1 MASVVLSS
9 VRAASA
15 CGRNWAMQETPF
27 PDINRLLESLLS
39 RIRRI
44 LREKLVGLY
53 LYGSLT
59 TGDFDPE
66 SSDIDLLA
74 ATSSDV
80 GDTESD
86 ALSAMHR
93 DLGREHPT
101 WENRVE
107 VAYLSVAALRTFRS
121 ERSPMAVISPGEPF
135 HMTEAGREWLM
146 NWYVVREKGV
156 ALFGPP
162 AEALIAP
169 ITRAE
174 FAECVRDYAAEL
186 GDRIRDVPDR
196 KYQAYAI
203 LTMCRALHLH
213 RTGEQASKRQA
224 ALWAQEELPQWSVLI
239 QSALAWREAWREQHA
254 DHAVTQAETIRF
266 VSFVRDKVLA

>member
-1 MASVVLSS
+1 
-9 VRAASA
+9 
-15 CGRNWAMQETPF
+15 MQQTPF

-39 RIRRI
+39 RIRHI
-44 LREKLVGLY
+44 YQESLVGLY

-74 ATSSDV
+74 AISSGV
-80 GDTESD
+80 SNAEFQ
-86 ALSAMHR
+86 ARRAMH
-93 DLGREHPT
+93 LEFARENPG
-101 WENRVE
+101 WEDRVE

-121 ERSPMAVISPGEPF
+121 ERSPIAVISPGEPF
-135 HMTEAGREWLM
+135 HMTEAGKEWLM

-169 ITRAE
+169 ITREE
-174 FAECVRDYAAEL
+174 FAECVRDYAVDW
-186 GDRIRDVPDR
+186 GDRIRGVPDR
-196 KYQAYAI
+196 KGQAYAI
-203 LTMCRALHLH
+203 LTMCRALHVH

-224 ALWAQEELPQWSVLI
+224 ALWAQEVLPQWSGLI
-239 QSALAWREAWREQHA
+239 QSALAWREAWREQQVDRAATRA
-254 DHAVTQAETIRF
+254 DTIRF
-266 VSFVRDKVLA
+266 VNFVRDEMVG